1 MNELIEPF
9 MTDAM
14 KAVRDICAT
23 IAKKV
28 DRAYVA
34 ECGLTGAIPEK
45 LWRLWADT
53 GLLGMGIPE
62 EYGGSGGGVSEIV
75 LANDLL
81 HQAGLEMHAAPNQMS
96 RTTIVKHG
104 TPAQKQK
111 YLPPTINGEKVFAF
125 SITEPDAGTNTF
137 KIRTNAK
144 RRGDVYVLNG
154 QKHYCTGFRES
165 DHVLV
170 VVRTAAAGSGDRTS
184 GLSLFI
190 VDTKAKG
197 LSSTEMNVAIYFPG
211 KHYVVNFD
219 DVEVPAENLIG
230 PEGRG
235 LEAMFDCLNSERL
248 ITAGKAVGMADHVL
262 GRAVE
267 YAKIRAPFDTP
278 IGAYQS
284 IQHPMAAA
292 KAKIEAARL
301 MIYAAA
307 ALYDRGGKA
316 GLAAN
321 RVKYLSS
328 DAFKAAADIA
338 ATTFGGAALDLD
350 NDIIPFYLR
359 AKLQEVAPINNLAV
373 LGFIGQQE
381 LGLPKSY

>member
-1 MNELIEPF
+1 
-9 MTDAM
+9 MTDSM
-14 KAVRDICAT
+14 RAVSDICAT
-23 IAKKV
+23 ITKKV

-34 ECGLTGAIPEK
+34 ECGIKGEIPEK
-45 LWRLWADT
+45 LWRMWADT

-104 TPAQKQK
+104 TAAQKQK
-111 YLPPTINGEKVFAF
+111 YLPPTVSGKTVFAF

-144 RRGDVYVLNG
+144 RRGGAYILNG
-154 QKHYCTGFRES
+154 QKHFCTGFRES
-165 DHVLV
+165 DFVLV
-170 VVRTAAAGSGDRTS
+170 VTRTAAADPANRTS
-184 GLSLFI
+184 GLSLFV

-359 AKLQEVAPINNLAV
+359 AKLQEVAPVNNLAV